1 MSFIYDSHIHL
12 MPDGRQDTPLEFQ
25 AKAAQAG
32 IGGGLIFSQ
41 PPSDAQEW
49 ETAAPCW
56 QDRIA
61 HVLDFCSRL
70 EHFYPVYWINPT
82 EPDAIEQI
90 VYAKNAGIRAF
101 KVLCSFCH
109 PADGLEAYRKMAE
122 LRLPVI
128 FHSGI
133 LWDGVNSSPFNRPAN
148 FECMLDVPY
157 SRFALAHVSWPW
169 TDECI
174 AVFGKILCAHTRKK
188 SAPEMYI
195 DTAPGAPAIYRDDIF
210 RNMILTGYAG
220 LEDKLMFA
228 VDGFANDYG
237 VDWAKFT
244 VEYDRAMFRRLQ
256 EKYGKWQGFRGNSC
270 MEGDNS
276 ITEEYPFVKTWE
288 NATQRNMLNFIAPW

>member
-12 MPDGRQDTPLEFQ
+12 MPDGRQDTPPEFQ

-148 FECMLDVPY
+148 FECMLDVP
-157 SRFALAHVSWPW
+157 
-169 TDECI
+169 
-174 AVFGKILCAHTRKK
+174 
-188 SAPEMYI
+188 
-195 DTAPGAPAIYRDDIF
+195 
-210 RNMILTGYAG
+210 
-220 LEDKLMFA
+220 
-228 VDGFANDYG
+228 
-237 VDWAKFT
+237 
-244 VEYDRAMFRRLQ
+244 
-256 EKYGKWQGFRGNSC
+256 
-270 MEGDNS
+270 
-276 ITEEYPFVKTWE
+276 
-288 NATQRNMLNFIAPW
+288 